1 MIPLG
6 RYHDNIPSYFTR
18 AFAYQLVRQVVGKL
32 YKCYRSSRCSQHAV
46 LVAAWK
52 HFSCTKFTRLLFLF
66 YFFFIFATRLI
77 LVYLGFKL
85 GLAHIVAQS
94 VLIQMDDLQPA
105 NRRLL
110 RKGCRHGNG
119 LRGQHDPK
127 TASNSRLN
135 KLKLRI
141 FGDFFFCAAFGTC
154 CIALRAAVV
163 LINFQVS
170 GKSH

>member
-1 MIPLG
+1 M
-6 RYHDNIPSYFTR
+6 
-18 AFAYQLVRQVVGKL
+18 
-32 YKCYRSSRCSQHAV
+32 
-46 LVAAWK
+46 
-52 HFSCTKFTRLLFLF
+52 
-66 YFFFIFATRLI
+66 I

-141 FGDFFFCAAFGTC
+141 FGDFFFLCRLWNLLHCTAC
-154 CIALRAAVV
+154 CRCFDQLPSVWEEGCVCCNAIISQTWWGGSNDLDFSMSALSRSSIRV
-163 LINFQVS
+163 
-170 GKSH
+170 